1 MKRKALALTLV
12 LALLLSAV
20 AGNYFAW
27 ASPDPIPPSITL
39 HSPTNNAVIN
49 STSLS
54 LSFTLSLPAI
64 QHDQYGL
71 WVYSSVSWVG
81 YVLDDME
88 KITIQNTTIRQNT
101 SAGYVGPQT
110 AVGFAVNLTSL
121 AEGPHRLVVIAAYSS
136 FYPAIVNSS
145 SLIVFWYSDTINFI
159 VNTAYPEV
167 SILSLKNETYAKPE
181 FHLNFTVNEPV
192 SWIGYS
198 LDGQENVTITGNTTL
213 SGLSSGLHSIIV
225 YANDTV
231 GNVVGSEAVTFIITE
246 PFPTTL
252 VVVASGMSIATVS
265 AVLLIYF
272 KKRKHK
278 AEITTE

>member
-1 MKRKALALTLV
+1 MEKKALLAIAFISTLLT
-12 LALLLSAV
+12 SAV
-20 AGNYFAW
+20 AGNYFVHPVR
-27 ASPDPIPPSITL
+27 ASPEPIPPSITV

-49 STSLS
+49 STSVS

-71 WVYSSVSWVG
+71 WVYSTVSWVG
-81 YVLDDME
+81 YAVDDME

-101 SAGYVGPQT
+101 SAAYVGPQK

-121 AEGPHRLVVIAAYSS
+121 AEGPHQLVVIAAYSS

-145 SLIVFWYSDTINFI
+145 SPIVLGYSDTINFI

-181 FHLNFTVNEPV
+181 FHLNFTINEPV

-213 SGLSSGLHSIIV
+213 SGLSNGLHSIII

-231 GNVVGSEAVTFIITE
+231 GNVGGSEPVTFFIKE

-252 VVVASGMSIATVS
+252 VIVSIITVVVISI
-265 AVLLIYF
+265 VLLFDF
-272 KKRKHK
+272 KKRKR
-278 AEITTE
+278 